1 LSLVA
6 VCRVGAFPTP
16 FDEERHMPDRK
27 YDPYKGG
34 KEADKK
40 PPFAKDRVDRGLEA
54 DDTRPLYAGDSIHD
68 TREQK
73 FALDSDAPVGGDV
86 PDIRSPIDEADELER
101 ERLGREKAEERN
113 ASEE

>member
-1 LSLVA
+1 
-6 VCRVGAFPTP
+6 
-16 FDEERHMPDRK
+16 MPGNRK

-40 PPFAKDRVDRGLEA
+40 PPFAKDRVERGLEA
-54 DDTRPLYAGDSIHD
+54 DDTLPLYSADSIHD

-73 FALDSDAPVGGDV
+73 FALDSDAEAGGRV

-101 ERLGREKAEERN
+101 ERRGREKSEERT
-113 ASEE
+113 ASDVDTD